1 MLPDFKP
8 NEYLL
13 KKHADKGK
21 EDWEI
26 FAWAVRDIMA
36 KVGNFRK
43 DESSLR
49 DKLAYKDFMAGNYD
63 QFVYKGK
70 VIKAKPFWRNKPKI
84 MPQPELEE
92 KKEGESNE

>member
-1 MLPDFKP
+1 
-8 NEYLL
+8 
-13 KKHADKGK
+13 
-21 EDWEI
+21 
-26 FAWAVRDIMA
+26 MA

-92 KKEGESNE
+92 KKEGESNEQKQDSKKER